1 VTPEQTLRDLMA
13 AVERGD
19 MDTFLR
25 IDQSLAPGERE
36 AVRDAGFELV
46 TGHLVREIE
55 EQQ

>member
-1 VTPEQTLRDLMA
+1 VTPEKKLRELMA

-25 IDQSLAPGERE
+25 IDQALTGAERE
-36 AVRDAGFELV
+36 AVRDAGCELV
-46 TGHLVREIE
+46 AGHWARAIE